1 VINLALSA
9 SSLAMKRI
17 LIADDSS
24 AARSLVA
31 AELSEVT
38 NIEIERASSGLEAI
52 KLLKTTEIHLVVT
65 DVHMPEINGLELVRF
80 IKADASLKSIPVIVM
95 STEADEADR
104 LRGLSLGADDYL
116 AKPFTAEELRRLI
129 NKYLVISD
137 E

>member
-1 VINLALSA
+1 
-9 SSLAMKRI
+9 MKRI

-24 AARSLVA
+24 AARSLLA

-52 KLLKTTEIHLVVT
+52 KLLKTTEIDLVVT

-80 IKADASLKSIPVIVM
+80 IKADARLKSIPVIVM
-95 STEADEADR
+95 STESDEADR

-116 AKPFTAEELRRLI
+116 AKPFTAKELRRLI
-129 NKYLVISD
+129 TKYLVISD

>member
-1 VINLALSA
+1 
-9 SSLAMKRI
+9 MKRI

-24 AARSLVA
+24 AARSLLA

-52 KLLKTTEIHLVVT
+52 KLLKTTEIDLVVT

-80 IKADASLKSIPVIVM
+80 IKADARLKSIPVIVM
-95 STEADEADR
+95 STESDEADR

-116 AKPFTAEELRRLI
+116 AKPFTAKELRRLI
-129 NKYLVISD
+129 AKYIP
-137 E
+137 